1 VAKERTGD
9 EGWLRKRTFT
19 FVGLLCFVFAFF
31 VWEALAG
38 ARILN
43 PLTFPLPSRIF
54 SEFIFHFSDGEMPL
68 QVAQTFYRMAIGY
81 ALAIATAIPL
91 GILMG
96 YTKFFYNLL
105 EPVIEFLRPLP
116 PPAIIPILMVLMGT
130 GDDMKIVVIFFGC
143 FFPIMVNTLDGVLST
158 DPVLVN
164 TARTYQMSTGGIMRK
179 IILPSTS
186 PYILSGMRVALPM
199 SLIMAITAEIL
210 GGGRN
215 GIGFFINWNYQSFD
229 YTAMFAGIIL
239 IGIVGYILNLIFK
252 VVENKYMAWNL
263 GFRATEAGV

>member
-1 VAKERTGD
+1 LK
-9 EGWLRKRTFT
+9 KRVYTIT
-19 FVGLLCFVFAFF
+19 GLLCFVAAFF
-31 VWEALAG
+31 VWEGLST

-43 PLTFPLPSRIF
+43 PITFPLPSRIF
-54 SEFIFHFSDGEMPL
+54 SDFIDYFIVGELPL
-68 QVAQTFYRMAIGY
+68 QVVQTFYRMFLGY
-81 ALAIATAIPL
+81 ILAMATAIPL

-116 PPAIIPILMVLMGT
+116 PPSIIPVLMLIMGT
-130 GDDMKIVVIFFGC
+130 GDDMKITVIFFGC
-143 FFPIMVNTLDGVLST
+143 FFPIIVNTLDGVLST

-164 TARTYQMSTGGIMRK
+164 TARTFQMSTGKIMRR

-186 PYILSGMRVALPM
+186 PYIMSGMRVALPM

-215 GIGFFINWNYQSFD
+215 GVGFFINWHYQSFH
-229 YTAMFAGIIL
+229 YPAMFAGIIL
-239 IGIVGYILNLIFK
+239 VGIIGYLLNMLFK
-252 VVENKYMAWNL
+252 TVENRYMAWNL
-263 GFRATEAGV
+263 GFMGSEAAA